1 MNFSQKLKKI
11 RKELKL
17 SQESLS
23 KELGVSFATINRWE
37 NEEFMPSKMALKNFE
52 AWCKQKKIVF
62 NDGQGDEMK
71 KIKFI
76 DLFAG
81 IGGIRLGFEQN
92 GFECVYSNEIDDHAC
107 EMYELNFRENPKG
120 DITKVNAKDIPDFD
134 VLTAGFPC
142 QAFSICGKQKG
153 FEDTRGTLFFD
164 VCRIL
169 DEKKPYAF
177 MLENVFNLVTHNKG
191 QTFKVML
198 NSLDSLGYKVSYKV
212 LNARNFGVPQNRER
226 IIIVG
231 SKDKLFDFNKIKT
244 NTIDSMYSFL
254 DKKGD
259 FSYLNPSE
267 YTLIDPK
274 YVHVQPKSGLIFVGY
289 RNKKIRTV
297 GVRPGTEYL
306 SRVHKMPNRIYSANG
321 INPTIAS
328 QETSGRYF
336 ILVDGKVR
344 KLTIDECYRFMGFPD
359 DFKRCG
365 LISKQYERCG
375 NSVCVKM
382 INAIAS
388 EIKNQFFKE

>member
-1 MNFSQKLKKI
+1 M
-11 RKELKL
+11 
-17 SQESLS
+17 
-23 KELGVSFATINRWE
+23 
-37 NEEFMPSKMALKNFE
+37 
-52 AWCKQKKIVF
+52 
-62 NDGQGDEMK
+62 
-71 KIKFI
+71 
-76 DLFAG
+76 
-81 IGGIRLGFEQN
+81 GG
-92 GFECVYSNEIDDHAC
+92 A
-107 EMYELNFRENPKG
+107 
-120 DITKVNAKDIPDFD
+120 
-134 VLTAGFPC
+134 PC